1 MTCNSNIE
9 YIYIFH
15 TKMSE
20 KPHLK
25 VCELLPYFIT
35 LFLGTNIHSKHGKDF
50 PPKSRIFYITTL
62 IIAFWG
68 FPLLI

>member
-1 MTCNSNIE
+1 
-9 YIYIFH
+9 
-15 TKMSE
+15 MSE